1 MVVATKSV
9 DDRVVSSTLPWYVYQ
24 RLVACEEKNPTTSQR
39 VFAPR
44 FPPLGPHME
53 CMTLPNASAR
63 ATTALGWL
71 TSSFRNAHEPAVQVE
86 EPEGFS

>member
-1 MVVATKSV
+1 MESA
-9 DDRVVSSTLPWYVYQ
+9 L
-24 RLVACEEKNPTTSQR
+24 EKTRGGRFSRRQR
-39 VFAPR
+39 VLAPR
-44 FPPLGPHME
+44 FPPLGPHMAS
-53 CMTLPNASAR
+53 MTLPNASAR